1 MKYGIGL
8 DCGIASVGY
17 AVMQLDE
24 NDDPCRI
31 IRLGSRVFNK
41 AENPQD
47 GASLAAPRR
56 EARGMRRRI
65 RRHQHRLERIRYL
78 LVSSGVLSK
87 TELDNLFC
95 GQLCDIYML
104 RAKALDE
111 PLTAAEFS
119 RVLIHLAQR
128 RGFRSNRKTDA
139 QDKEAG
145 KILSAVSENTEEMER
160 GGYRTV
166 GEMFYKDEK
175 FRQYKRNKGDDYAAT
190 VARSMV
196 EDEMHKI
203 FEAQRRFGMSF
214 ASKALETQYTEI
226 ALSQRP
232 FDLGPGAGP
241 KNAPSRY
248 AGDQIGRM
256 IGPCTLLPEEK
267 RAPKAS
273 YSFQV
278 FTLWQNINHLR
289 IAAPGKEAHGLT
301 DEQRWAVF
309 ELCHQKKDVKY
320 TALRKL
326 LALRDDEFFSILS
339 YGAKEAAEVE
349 KAAFNI
355 LKPYHQIKTALNKLG
370 KDYIRNLSADELDD
384 IGYILTV
391 QKTDDSIRPAL
402 EEKGFAPEV
411 IDALLSC
418 GSFSKFGH
426 ISVKA
431 CQMLIPYLEKGMT
444 YDKACDAAGLDFRA
458 HSKTEKSLYLSANSD
473 YLCDIVNPV
482 VRRAVSQTIKVVNAI
497 IREQG
502 CSPTY
507 LNIELARELS
517 KTFDERKKAEKSM
530 KDNAALNSRV
540 VERLQTEFGIV
551 SPTGLD
557 IVKFKLWHE
566 QDGICPYSQKPILL
580 EKLFA
585 PGYVDVDHIIP
596 YSICFDDSYNNK
608 VLTFSKE
615 NRQKGNKIPMQ
626 YLTGK
631 ARDDFEIW
639 VANTIHNRVK
649 RQRLLKT
656 ELKPEDTEGFK
667 TRNLN
672 DTKYLSRVLYNFI
685 NDTLL
690 FADFA
695 SDRKKHVRAV
705 NGKVT
710 SYMRKRLGIAKIR
723 ADGDLHHA
731 VDAAVIACV
740 TERMIQK
747 VSTYSKY
754 HEIYYVSDDE
764 KSFAVDFNGEVI
776 DEFPQPYPYFRKE
789 LDART
794 MADAKRAV
802 KDCRFPHY
810 SAAQEEAVQ
819 SCFVSR
825 MPMHKVTGAAHL
837 DTIRSG
843 REPGF
848 VISKVPL
855 AKLKLDKD
863 GEIHNYYKREND
875 TLLYNALKAR
885 LAAYGGS
892 GEKAFAPE
900 NGPMYKPTASG
911 EPGPLVK
918 KVKIIEKSSLNV
930 PVRDGNGVAA
940 NGDMVRIDVFKPE
953 NDGYY
958 FVPIYVSDTVK
969 PELPNKACVQGK
981 PYEQWKEMQESD
993 FLFSVYPNDLLR
1005 IKAKKDI
1012 KFTVSNKD
1020 SSLPKEILRNDVLV
1034 YYSGADISTAS
1045 IKILVHDNAYFARG
1059 LGLKTLLSIEKY
1071 TVDPLGNCSKV
1082 GKEPRQRFR

>member
-1 MKYGIGL
+1 MKYAIGL

-24 NDDPCRI
+24 NDEPCRT

-41 AENPQD
+41 AENPKD

-56 EARGMRRRI
+56 DARGMRRRI

-78 LVSSGVLSK
+78 LVSSGVLSQ
-87 TELDNLFC
+87 TEMDNLFS
-95 GQLCDIYML
+95 GQLSDIYWL
-104 RAKALDE
+104 RTKALDE

-139 QDKEAG
+139 QEKEAG
-145 KILSAVSENTEEMER
+145 KILNAVAENAGEMER

-175 FRQYKRNKGDDYAAT
+175 FREYKRNKGDDYSAT

-196 EDEMHKI
+196 ADEIVKI
-203 FEAQRRFGMSF
+203 FEAQRRFGAAF
-214 ASKALETQYTEI
+214 ASEALEAQYTEI

-241 KNAPSRY
+241 KNSPSPY

-267 RAPKAS
+267 RAPKAA

-278 FTLWQNINHLR
+278 FTLWQNINHIR
-289 IAAPGKEAHGLT
+289 IAAPGKEPRGLT
-301 DEQRWAVF
+301 DEQRLAVF
-309 ELCHQKKDVKY
+309 ALCHQKKDVKY

-326 LALRDDEFFSILS
+326 LALREDEFFTSLS
-339 YGAKEAAEVE
+339 YGEKAIAEVE
-349 KAAFNI
+349 KAAFNY
-355 LKPYHQIKTALNKLG
+355 LKPYHQIKAALNKLG
-370 KDYIRNLSADELDD
+370 KDYIRNLSTEELDD
-384 IGYILTV
+384 IGYIFTV
-391 QKTDDSIRPAL
+391 HKTDDSIRPAL

-411 IDALLSC
+411 IDALLAC
-418 GSFSKFGH
+418 GSLSGFGH

-431 CQMLIPYLEKGMT
+431 CKMLIPYLETGLT

-458 HSKTEKSLYLSANSD
+458 HNNAEKTMYLSATSN

-517 KTFDERKKAEKSM
+517 KTFEERRQIEKTI
-530 KDNAALNSRV
+530 KENAAVNSWA

-557 IVKFKLWHE
+557 IVKFKLWQE
-566 QDGICPYSQKPILL
+566 QDGVCPYSQKHIAL
-580 EKLFA
+580 ERLFE

-608 VLTFSKE
+608 VLTFSRE

-639 VANTIHNRVK
+639 VTNNIHNRVK
-649 RQRLLKT
+649 RQRLLKA
-656 ELKPEDTEGFK
+656 ELKEEDTEGWK
-667 TRNLN
+667 ARNLN

-690 FADFA
+690 FTDFA
-695 SDRKKHVRAV
+695 NGRKKHVRAV
-705 NGKVT
+705 NGTVT
-710 SYMRKRLGIAKIR
+710 SYMRKRWGIAKIR

-754 HEIYYVSDDE
+754 HEVYYVLDEE
-764 KSFAVDFNGEVI
+764 KSLAVDFNGEVI

-794 MADAKRAV
+794 MDDARRAI

-810 SAAQEEAVQ
+810 TAAQEDAVQ

-825 MPMHKVTGAAHL
+825 MPMRKVTGAAHL

-855 AKLKLDKD
+855 AKLKLGKD
-863 GEIHNYYKREND
+863 GEIENYYNPKSD

-885 LAAYGGS
+885 LAEFGGS
-892 GEKAFAPE
+892 GEKAFP
-900 NGPMYKPTASG
+900 PDKPFYKPTACG
-911 EPGPLVK
+911 EPGPIVK
-918 KVKIIEKSSLNV
+918 KVKIMEKSSLNV
-930 PVRDGNGVAA
+930 PVRSGNGVAA

-969 PELPNKACVQGK
+969 PELPNKACVAYK
-981 PYEQWKEMQESD
+981 NAEEWKEMLEED
-993 FLFSVYPNDLLR
+993 FLFSVYPNDLLH
-1005 IKAKKDI
+1005 IKAKKAI

-1034 YYSGADISTAS
+1034 YYNGADISTAS
-1045 IKILVHDNAYFARG
+1045 VKVLSHDNSYFVRG
-1059 LGLKTLLSIEKY
+1059 LGIKTLMSIEKY
-1071 TVDPLGNCSKV
+1071 TVDPLGNYSKV
-1082 GKEPRQRFR
+1082 GREPRQRFR

>member
-1 MKYGIGL
+1 MKYAIGL

-17 AVMQLDE
+17 AVMQLNE
-24 NDDPCRI
+24 NDEPCRI

-41 AENPQD
+41 AENPKD

-56 EARGMRRRI
+56 DARGMRRRI

-78 LVSSGVLSK
+78 LVSSGVLSQ
-87 TELDNLFC
+87 TEMDNLFS
-95 GQLCDIYML
+95 GQLSDIYWL
-104 RAKALDE
+104 RTKALDE

-128 RGFRSNRKTDA
+128 RGFRSNRKTDT
-139 QDKEAG
+139 QEKEAG
-145 KILSAVSENTEEMER
+145 KILNAVAENAGEMER

-175 FRQYKRNKGDDYAAT
+175 FHEYKRNKGDDYSAT

-196 EDEMHKI
+196 ADEIAKI
-203 FEAQRRFGMSF
+203 FEAQRRFGAAF
-214 ASKALETQYTEI
+214 ASEALEAQYTEI
-226 ALSQRP
+226 ALSQRL

-241 KNAPSRY
+241 KNSPSPY
-248 AGDQIGRM
+248 AGDQISRM

-267 RAPKAS
+267 RAPKAA

-278 FTLWQNINHLR
+278 FTLWQNINHIR
-289 IAAPGKEAHGLT
+289 IAAPGKETRGLT
-301 DEQRWAVF
+301 DEQRLAVF
-309 ELCHQKKDVKY
+309 ALCHQKKDVKY

-326 LALRDDEFFSILS
+326 LALREDEFFTSLS
-339 YGAKEAAEVE
+339 YGEKAVAEVE
-349 KAAFNI
+349 KAAFNY
-355 LKPYHQIKTALNKLG
+355 LKPYHQIKAALNKLG
-370 KDYIRNLSADELDD
+370 KDYIRNLSTEELDD
-384 IGYILTV
+384 IGYIFTV
-391 QKTDDSIRPAL
+391 HKTDDSIRPAL

-411 IDALLSC
+411 IDALLAC
-418 GSFSKFGH
+418 GSLSGFGH

-431 CQMLIPYLEKGMT
+431 CKMLIPYLETGLT

-458 HSKTEKSLYLSANSD
+458 HNNAEKTMYLSATSN

-517 KTFDERKKAEKSM
+517 KTFEERKQIEKTI
-530 KDNAALNSRV
+530 KENAAVNSRA

-557 IVKFKLWHE
+557 IVKFKLWQE
-566 QDGICPYSQKPILL
+566 QDGVCPYSQKHIAL
-580 EKLFA
+580 ERLFE

-608 VLTFSKE
+608 VLTFSRE

-639 VANTIHNRVK
+639 VTNNIHNRVK
-649 RQRLLKT
+649 RQRLLKA
-656 ELKPEDTEGFK
+656 ELKEEDTEGWK
-667 TRNLN
+667 ARNLN

-690 FADFA
+690 FTDFA
-695 SDRKKHVRAV
+695 NGRKKHVRAV
-705 NGKVT
+705 NGTVT
-710 SYMRKRLGIAKIR
+710 SYMRKRWGIAKIR

-754 HEIYYVSDDE
+754 HEVYYVLDEE
-764 KSFAVDFNGEVI
+764 KSLAVDFNGEVI
-776 DEFPQPYPYFRKE
+776 DEFPQPYPHFRKE

-794 MADAKRAV
+794 MDDARRAV
-802 KDCRFPHY
+802 KDCRFLHY
-810 SAAQEEAVQ
+810 TAAQEDAVQ

-825 MPMHKVTGAAHL
+825 MPTRKVTGAAHL

-855 AKLKLDKD
+855 TKLKLGKD
-863 GEIHNYYKREND
+863 GEIENYYNPQSD
-875 TLLYNALKAR
+875 TLLYNALKTR
-885 LAAYGGS
+885 LAEFGGS
-892 GEKAFAPE
+892 GEKAFP
-900 NGPMYKPTASG
+900 PDKPFYKPTACG
-911 EPGPLVK
+911 EPGPIVK
-918 KVKIIEKSSLNV
+918 KVKIMEKSSLNV
-930 PVRDGNGVAA
+930 PVRSGNGVAA

-969 PELPNKACVQGK
+969 PKLPNKACVQGK
-981 PYEQWKEMQESD
+981 PYDQWKEMREED

-1005 IKAKKDI
+1005 IKAKESI

-1020 SSLPKEILRNDVLV
+1020 SSLPKEILRNDILV
-1034 YYSGADISTAS
+1034 YYNSADIATAN
-1045 IKILVHDNAYFARG
+1045 IKVLTHDNAYFKKS
-1059 LGLKTLLSIEKY
+1059 LGIKTLLSFEKY
-1071 TVDPLGNCSKV
+1071 TVDPLGNYSKV

>member
-56 EARGMRRRI
+56 DARGMRRRI

-78 LVSSGVLSK
+78 LVSSGALSQ
-87 TELDNLFC
+87 TELDNLFS
-95 GQLCDIYML
+95 GQLSDIYML
-104 RAKALDE
+104 RTKALDE
-111 PLTAAEFS
+111 PLTTAEFS

-128 RGFRSNRKTDA
+128 RGFRSNRKTDT

-145 KILSAVSENTEEMER
+145 KILSAVSENAGEMER

-175 FRQYKRNKGDDYAAT
+175 FRDYKRNKGDDYSAT

-196 EDEMHKI
+196 EDEIHKI
-203 FEAQRRFGMSF
+203 FEAQRRFGAAF
-214 ASKALETQYTEI
+214 ASEALEAQYTDI

-241 KNAPSRY
+241 KNSPSPY

-289 IAAPGKEAHGLT
+289 IAAPGREPRGLT
-301 DEQRWAVF
+301 DEQRLAVF
-309 ELCHQKKDVKY
+309 DLCHQKKDVKY

-326 LALRDDEFFSILS
+326 LALRDDEFFTGLS
-339 YGAKEAAEVE
+339 YGSKETAEVE
-349 KAAFNI
+349 KAAFNY

-370 KDYIRNLSADELDD
+370 KDYIRNLSVEELDA
-384 IGYILTV
+384 IGYV
-391 QKTDDSIRPAL
+391 FAVHKTDDSIRPAL
-402 EEKGFAPEV
+402 AEKGFAPEV

-418 GSFSKFGH
+418 GSLSKFGH

-444 YDKACDAAGLDFRA
+444 YNKACDAAGLDFRA
-458 HSKTEKSLYLSANSD
+458 HNGAEKSIYLSANSD

-517 KTFDERKKAEKSM
+517 KTFAERKAAEKSM
-530 KDNAALNSRV
+530 KDNAAVNSRA

-551 SPTGLD
+551 SPTGMD
-557 IVKFKLWHE
+557 IVKFKLWQE

-580 EKLFA
+580 EKLFE

-626 YLTGK
+626 YLTGS

-639 VANTIHNRVK
+639 VTNTIHNRIK
-649 RQRLLKT
+649 RQRLLKP
-656 ELKPEDTEGFK
+656 ELKEEDTEGFK

-690 FADFA
+690 FADFE
-695 SDRKKHVRAV
+695 SGRKKHVRAV

-710 SYMRKRLGIAKIR
+710 SYMRKRWGIAKIR

-747 VSTYSKY
+747 VSAYSKY
-754 HEIYYVSDDE
+754 HEIYYVLDDE

-794 MADAKRAV
+794 MDDAKRAV

-848 VISKVPL
+848 VISKVLL
-855 AKLKLDKD
+855 AKLKLGKD
-863 GEIHNYYKREND
+863 GEIENYYNPKSD
-875 TLLYNALKAR
+875 ALLYNALKAR

-892 GEKAFAPE
+892 GEKAFPPDE
-900 NGPMYKPTASG
+900 PFYKPTASG
-911 EPGPLVK
+911 KPGPLVK

-930 PVRDGNGVAA
+930 PVRGGNGVAA

-969 PELPNKACVQGK
+969 PDLPNKACTRDR
-981 PYEQWKEMQESD
+981 PYAEWKEMQEAD

-1020 SSLPKEILRNDVLV
+1020 SSLPKEILRNDILV
-1034 YYSGADISTAS
+1034 YYNSACISTAS
-1045 IKILVHDNAYFARG
+1045 VCVLTHDNAYTVKS
-1059 LGLKTLLSIEKY
+1059 LGWKSLLSVEKY
-1071 TVDPLGNCSKV
+1071 TVDPLGNYSKV